1 MLAGIAALTT
11 FSGYLT
17 LRPPENARS
26 DNENIKSRAL
36 IAVGAISGYISVLV
50 GAGGAVVLIPL
61 LFAMGAPALLA
72 IGLSQAIQ
80 FVIAVTA
87 TMGNLSVG
95 QIDFTIGGVIAA
107 ALVLGI
113 LLGSRVAHALPV
125 DILRKTVA
133 WVLTLVG
140 LSITFQLVRNAIA
153 V

>member
-1 MLAGIAALTT
+1 
-11 FSGYLT
+11 
-17 LRPPENARS
+17 
-26 DNENIKSRAL
+26 
-36 IAVGAISGYISVLV
+36 
-50 GAGGAVVLIPL
+50 
-61 LFAMGAPALLA
+61 MGAPTLLA

-80 FVIAVTA
+80 FVIAATA
-87 TMGNLSVG
+87 TIGNLSVG
-95 QIDFTIGGVIAA
+95 QIELTIGGVIAA

-133 WVLTLVG
+133 WVLTLVR